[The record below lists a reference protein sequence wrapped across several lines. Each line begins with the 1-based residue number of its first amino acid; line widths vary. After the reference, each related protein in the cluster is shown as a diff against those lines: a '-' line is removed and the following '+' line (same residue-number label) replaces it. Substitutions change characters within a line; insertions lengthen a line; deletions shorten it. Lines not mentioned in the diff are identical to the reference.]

1 VAEAVSRKD
10 GAMADSARMMKGE
23 TDSGLLRVYS
33 AGFNGISYRRLYFSP
48 PQLIPNL
55 SGITYATLLLSLEFG
70 IFIARG
76 MINRAGLVYFALGA
90 RWHGVCRPGIYCE
103 CGINRD
109 IAKRRHPS
117 TPLLAI

>member
-55 SGITYATLLLSLEFG
+55 SGITYATLLLPLEFG

-90 RWHGVCRPGIYCE
+90 RWHGVC
-103 CGINRD
+103 
-109 IAKRRHPS
+109 
-117 TPLLAI
+117 